1 MYVAN
6 LIKLHTNHQLSIIPT
21 SSKMTE
27 NTRIPNPDKSEPK
40 YRKKLNEEQ
49 VAVLNLLYTFRFASN
64 EHIARYQKK
73 PNSKHVQKR
82 LRILEDQGLIAKRY
96 DKSYRLKGKPAAY
109 YMLPKGAR
117 ALMVLGDRDENEP
130 INIKRIYKDKDVSEG
145 FIQHSFN
152 VLSAYLTL
160 SALHGNKLDFFTK
173 SDLNYEQFEFYPQP
187 LSDAHVRISAKDGDK
202 NFFLDI
208 FEDTQP
214 FFVLI
219 RRIKKYLEYAG
230 SGDWPEEPLPT
241 ILLVV
246 ENKSVHKRLRKRIA
260 KELRDSYEE
269 LPFATARLERLLDPE
284 YKGKVWLPI
293 DEDGD
298 DPEEPREP
306 VILAKL
312 PEA

>member
-1 MYVAN
+1 MTDN
-6 LIKLHTNHQLSIIPT
+6 IPT
-21 SSKMTE
+21 T
-27 NTRIPNPDKSEPK
+27 NPDKSEPK
-40 YRKKLNEEQ
+40 YRKKLNQEQ
-49 VAVLNLLYTFRFASN
+49 LAVLNLLYTFRFASN

-82 LRILEDQGLIAKRY
+82 LKILEDQEYIAKRY
-96 DKSYRLKGKPAAY
+96 DKSYKLKGKPAAY
-109 YMLPKGAR
+109 YLLPKGAR
-117 ALMVLGDRDENEP
+117 ALIGLGDRDENEP

-145 FIQHSFN
+145 FIQHSLN
-152 VLSAYLTL
+152 ILGAYLAL

-173 SDLNYEQFEFYPQP
+173 SDLKYEQFEFYPQP
-187 LSDAHVRISAKDGDK
+187 LPDAHVRISAKDGDK
-202 NFFLDI
+202 NFLLDI

-230 SGDWPEEPLPT
+230 SGDWPEESLPT
-241 ILLVV
+241 ILMIV

-269 LPFATARLERLLDPE
+269 VSFATTRLEYLLDPE
-284 YKGKVWLPI
+284 YKSKVWFPI

-298 DPEEPREP
+298 DPEEPREAVAP
-306 VILAKL
+306 TKL
-312 PEA
+312 PNDWEPT